1 MPILLYLFPL
11 RFIVILKELAS
22 DMLREFCD
30 ILSNI
35 ACSFSEC
42 IQRTSGMGAVKAV
55 GHLFL
60 LFYVLKRSGVG

>member
-11 RFIVILKELAS
+11 RFIVKLKDLAS

-42 IQRTSGMGAVKAV
+42 VPRTSDVGAEKAV
-55 GHLFL
+55 GLFSP
-60 LFYVLKRSGVG
+60 FFMS